1 MQHRTFYPLFFFT
14 DRGLVVIEPWRCFEV
29 INSGIKRDDGNFSIV
44 PLKLIDEGLI
54 YEKEIPPGVCRHI
67 VKTLKEN
74 TVNKVDAK
82 KMLNILCELPFNN
95 KCKITSTK
103 TVYRK

>member
-1 MQHRTFYPLFFFT
+1 M
-14 DRGLVVIEPWRCFEV
+14 
-29 INSGIKRDDGNFSIV
+29 SIV
-44 PLKLIDEGLI
+44 PLELIEEELI

-74 TVNKVDAK
+74 TANKVNVK
-82 KMLNILCELPFNN
+82 KVLNILCELPFNN
-95 KCKITSTK
+95 KCKTTSTK